1 MNPFVVA
8 GAVLLVG
15 VLVGYVII
23 TRREI
28 ARLPPLETKLP
39 HEKSRRKRGEGSPA
53 P

>member
-15 VLVGYVII
+15 VLIAYMVI

-28 ARLPPLETKLP
+28 ANLPPLEKKP
-39 HEKSRRKRGEGSPA
+39 SSEEPKKKK
-53 P
+53 

>member
-15 VLVGYVII
+15 VLVAYVVI

-28 ARLPPLETKLP
+28 AKLPPLETKSP
-39 HEKSRRKRGEGSPA
+39 NEKSRRKTGEQSPA